1 MSSISANEKISSPP
15 FWIDMS
21 KLFELYVL
29 GKLKDRFRD
38 GVKYQFTKRW
48 NELDYLINT
57 PQYKMIV
64 DAKYK
69 LKYGHTYIIDDIRQ
83 ISGYARLSAVSEE
96 LKKSKD
102 EVIDCLIIYPDQTAS
117 ENLEEDLT
125 SNSINGFN
133 RFFKASIKLPTRE

>member
-1 MSSISANEKISSPP
+1 MISMPP

-21 KLFELYVL
+21 RLFELYVL

-38 GVKYQFTKRW
+38 GVKYQFTRRW

-57 PQYKMIV
+57 TDYKLIV

-83 ISGYARLSAVSEE
+83 VSGYARLKAVSEE
-96 LKKSKD
+96 LGKADS
-102 EVIDCLIIYPDQTAS
+102 EVIDCLIIYPHQS
-117 ENLEEDLT
+117 SSYELPMDLL
-125 SNSINGFN
+125 SVPINGFN
-133 RFFKASIKLPTRE
+133 RFFKVGIRLPITS